1 MSMRPLKRVAKV
13 TRDRAIDLRKQAT
26 HPEKLLWSILSSR
39 QLAGLKF
46 RRQHPIEPFIVDFYC
61 AEAKLVIELDGESQ
75 NGRESYDSERSK
87 LLANLGLNVMRITND
102 EVLTNLDGVVEGILR
117 VVRLAQ
123 EEHRESLP

>member
-46 RRQHPIEPFIVDFYC
+46 RDNIQSSRR
-61 AEAKLVIELDGESQ
+61 LLLRRSQ
-75 NGRESYDSERSK
+75 VGDRTR
-87 LLANLGLNVMRITND
+87 R
-102 EVLTNLDGVVEGILR
+102 
-117 VVRLAQ
+117 
-123 EEHRESLP
+123 